1 MKKIKTILKVDVPT
15 EEPLPVQ
22 EVPNVAV
29 TAKETPKA
37 LPKIVVPTAK
47 IPVSLTSVLKN
58 VQDAIKA
65 NASEM
70 EINSLIYTASLATIE
85 DAKTRKE
92 SVIDVPPTQLPVVR
106 LRENISAITYG
117 KCCNSCSTGAISSVT
132 LHFKNYYPSTFKID
146 NYIISYDGHLGNINL
161 QK

>member
-1 MKKIKTILKVDVPT
+1 MKKIKTILKADIST
-15 EEPLPVQ
+15 EEPVPVQ

-29 TAKETPKA
+29 TSKETPKA
-37 LPKIVVPTAK
+37 PPKIALPDAK
-47 IPVSLTSVLKN
+47 IPVSLNGILKT

-65 NASEM
+65 NASEK
-70 EINSLIYTASLATIE
+70 EINSLIYTASLAAM
-85 DAKTRKE
+85 DDVKTRKE

-117 KCCNSCSTGAISSVT
+117 KCCNACATGAITSVT

-146 NYIISYDGHLGNINL
+146 NYIDRFASFGEITL